1 MHRYLASVLLLLSA
15 LSVPGRPAHAQPAGE
30 RRPADERRPAEEPLP
45 PNPFS
50 RFESF
55 RLPNGLKVWYAHLP
69 GSTMTSM
76 AVIVP
81 YGRDQD
87 PWGREQTAHFLEHV
101 LLSDRQGRQE
111 AELARELTRRGGSH
125 NAMTGH
131 SYTQFLL
138 DIGTAEAEY
147 GVQWLHEV
155 LAPRPF
161 SDDLVHRNRQ
171 PVALEISTRDGAFLR
186 GVATSY
192 VSHPRLRPP
201 MFWQREFGIAAQEE
215 RGADQRAGIAAITA
229 ADLRAFYDS
238 YYSPSSMTLVLI
250 TGVPRIA
257 LQPALDSTFGTLPWR
272 PPPAA
277 AEAPTVRL
285 HESRAFTW
293 HLGEST
299 RLSTRFRIADLDGR
313 DQLRLLFIEDL
324 LRHRLMERLRR
335 GEAKLIY
342 SISAG
347 TAIRG
352 SVAFFGIQADLDP
365 RNERPTRDAIAA
377 ELDRLA
383 RAAEDTVA
391 FYADRD
397 ALSRR
402 VRMENASPGAL
413 RLWAIDR
420 FYRPDLHD
428 GFPDIG
434 EYYATVGPDSIAAF
448 AARLFTAENRIAS
461 ISRPVPLPAPVI
473 LLAAVL
479 VVVAAARLYRRLTLQ
494 PADMTAIR
502 YIARLRNTLPARIFS
517 GAALLVLVFAGGRLI
532 VAVLHILIWHRV
544 LAIDSF
550 PLVATA
556 AAALLFSLSM
566 ASLAAAGAVH
576 RKVLVFDDEVRL
588 KSVTYRSTSIPA
600 ALIRGARRVTG
611 AEPLRLRRPALWPS
625 AGGVFMEL
633 QDGSGHL
640 LRTRHP
646 DALLAALDGLLQRA
660 SVSCPSTRLASTSTA
675 EVYDERA
682 TAVNAPAA
690 GGL

>member
-1 MHRYLASVLLLLSA
+1 MHRYLAPIFLLLSA
-15 LSVPGRPAHAQPAGE
+15 LAGAGWPVHAQPADE
-30 RRPADERRPAEEPLP
+30 RHPGDELQPADAPLP

-81 YGRDQD
+81 YGRDRD
-87 PWGREQTAHFLEHV
+87 PRGREQTAHFLEHV

-111 AELARELTRRGGSH
+111 SELARELARRGGSH

-147 GVQWLHEV
+147 GVQWLHDV
-155 LAPRPF
+155 IAPRLF
-161 SDDLVHRNRQ
+161 SDDLVQRNRQ
-171 PVALEISTRDGAFLR
+171 PVALEVSTRDGALLP
-186 GVATSY
+186 GVGTSY
-192 VSHPRLRPP
+192 ISHPRLRPP
-201 MFWQREFGIAAQEE
+201 MFWLREFGIAAQEE

-272 PPPAA
+272 PSPAA
-277 AEAPTVRL
+277 AEPPTVRR

-293 HLGEST
+293 HVGEST
-299 RLSTRFRIADLDGR
+299 RLSMRFRIADLDGR

-352 SVAFFGIQADLDP
+352 PVAFFGIQADLAP
-365 RNERPTRDAIAA
+365 RNERPTRAAIAA

-383 RAAEDTVA
+383 RAAEDTIA

-397 ALSRR
+397 VLSRR

-413 RLWAIDR
+413 RQWATDR
-420 FYRPDLHD
+420 FYRPDLQD

-461 ISRPVPLPAPVI
+461 ISRPLPLPAPVL

-479 VVVAAARLYRRLTLQ
+479 IVLAAARLYRRLTLQ

-502 YIARLRNTLPARIFS
+502 YVARIRNTLPARIIS
-517 GAALLVLVFAGGRLI
+517 GAALVVLFFAGGRLI
-532 VAVLHILIWHRV
+532 VAAFHILIWHRI

-550 PLVATA
+550 PFVAAA
-556 AAALLFSLSM
+556 AAALLFSLCM
-566 ASLAAAGAVH
+566 ACLAAAGAVH
-576 RKVLVFDDEVRL
+576 AKVLVFDDEVRL
-588 KSVTYRSTSIPA
+588 KSVTYRSTIIPGSH
-600 ALIRGARRVTG
+600 IRGPRLVTG
-611 AEPLRLRRPALWPS
+611 AKSLHLRRPALWPG

-633 QDGSGHL
+633 QDGSGYL
-640 LRTRHP
+640 LRTREP
-646 DALLAALDGLLQRA
+646 DALLAALHNLVQR
-660 SVSCPSTRLASTSTA
+660 VTVTCPSTRLASTSRA
-675 EVYDERA
+675 EVDDERT
-682 TAVNAPAA
+682 TAVPAPAA
-690 GGL
+690 GRL

>member
-15 LSVPGRPAHAQPAGE
+15 LAGAGQAVHAQPAAE
-30 RRPADERRPAEEPLP
+30 RHPGDELQPAEAPLP

-87 PWGREQTAHFLEHV
+87 PPGREQTAHFLEHV

-155 LAPRPF
+155 IAPRPF
-161 SDDLVHRNRQ
+161 SDDLVQRNRQ
-171 PVALEISTRDGAFLR
+171 PVALEISTRDGVFLR
-186 GVATSY
+186 GAATWY
-192 VSHPRLRPP
+192 ISHPRLRPP
-201 MFWQREFGIAAQEE
+201 MFWLREFGIAAQEE

-229 ADLRAFYDS
+229 ADLRGFYDS

-272 PPPAA
+272 PSPAA
-277 AEAPTVRL
+277 AEAPTVRR

-293 HLGEST
+293 HVGEST
-299 RLSTRFRIADLDGR
+299 RLSMRFRIADLDGR

-347 TAIRG
+347 TALRG
-352 SVAFFGIQADLDP
+352 PVAFFGIQADLAP
-365 RNERPTRDAIAA
+365 RNERPTRAAIAA

-383 RAAEDTVA
+383 RTAEDTLA

-397 ALSRR
+397 VLSRR

-413 RLWAIDR
+413 RQWATDR
-420 FYRPDLHD
+420 FYRPDLHS

-461 ISRPVPLPAPVI
+461 ISRPLPLPAPVL

-479 VVVAAARLYRRLTLQ
+479 VVLAAARLYRRLALQ

-502 YIARLRNTLPARIFS
+502 YVARVRNTLPARIIS
-517 GAALLVLVFAGGRLI
+517 GAALVVLFFAGGRLLLAAI
-532 VAVLHILIWHRV
+532 HILSWHRI

-550 PLVATA
+550 PFVAAA

-566 ASLAAAGAVH
+566 VCLAAAGAIH
-576 RKVLVFDDEVRL
+576 GKVLVFDNEVRL
-588 KSVTYRSTSIPA
+588 KSATYRSTIIPA
-600 ALIRGARRVTG
+600 SHIRGARRVTG
-611 AEPLRLRRPALWPS
+611 AESLHLRRPALWPR

-633 QDGSGHL
+633 QDGSGYL
-640 LRTRHP
+640 LRTRQP
-646 DALLAALDGLLQRA
+646 DALLAALHDLVQRA
-660 SVSCPSTRLASTSTA
+660 TLRDPSTRLASTSAA
-675 EVYDERA
+675 EANDEPT
-682 TAVNAPAA
+682 TAVPAPAA
-690 GGL
+690 GRL